1 MTHILI
7 KLLQMG
13 SSRPIVSSSVSPA
26 WPVAGDQ
33 DHEAAL
39 ATLDSLEADKTLT
52 FVLPIV
58 SQLPT
63 QELAA

>member
-1 MTHILI
+1 
-7 KLLQMG
+7 MG

>member
-1 MTHILI
+1 
-7 KLLQMG
+7 MG

-33 DHEAAL
+33 DQDL
-39 ATLDSLEADKTLT
+39 ATHDSLEADKTLT